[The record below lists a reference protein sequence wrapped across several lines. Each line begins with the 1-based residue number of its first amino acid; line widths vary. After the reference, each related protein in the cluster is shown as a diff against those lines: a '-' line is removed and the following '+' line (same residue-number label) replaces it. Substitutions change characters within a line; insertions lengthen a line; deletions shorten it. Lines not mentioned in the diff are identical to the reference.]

1 MTVMQQLDIFAD
13 SEPVQRAN
21 DLIAALTRFDDIASR
36 QAMRE
41 LVVADPDHETLDKF
55 QVLCDF
61 LEHWIEYIAKPD
73 CSATATTIATEEI
86 LIREQIIPASIVMG
100 VKGALLIR
108 KCWES
113 LARISEQAGID
124 PRQTHCF
131 AAELYLRAGQFQEV
145 VRTAK
150 MIPGADM
157 RSAVQRWL
165 ALGYAGCGKAE
176 QARSAALRFAW
187 LSPQEFDGFVDEMQ
201 DTALARD
208 WSNCQADLD
217 ELDATWFPAWCA
229 NEKVAGV
236 TIQENF
242 PVCEGSSAYKLV
254 VSLCLRERNGICRTV
269 FEARARLKQLNE
281 SFFAFYMRRRDYP
294 HSRMK

>member
-1 MTVMQQLDIFAD
+1 MQQLDIFAD
-13 SEPVQRAN
+13 SESVQRTN
-21 DLIAALTRFDDIASR
+21 DLITALARFDYMASR
-36 QAMRE
+36 QAMCN
-41 LVVADPDHETLDKF
+41 LVAADPSHEALDKF

-73 CSATATTIATEEI
+73 VSDIVITIAFEEKM
-86 LIREQIIPASIVMG
+86 IREQIISASIVMG
-100 VKGALLIR
+100 VKGNLLIR

-113 LARISEQAGID
+113 LAGLSEKAGID

-131 AAELYLRAGQFQEV
+131 AAELYLRAGQFQDV

-150 MIPGADM
+150 VIPGADM

-165 ALGYAGCGKAE
+165 ALGYAGCGEEE
-176 QARSAALRFAW
+176 QARSATLRFSW

-217 ELDATWFPAWCA
+217 DHDATWFPAWCA

-236 TIQENF
+236 PIQDNF

-254 VSLCLRERNGICRTV
+254 MSLGLRERNGICRTV
-269 FEARARLKQLNE
+269 FEERARLKQLNE
-281 SFFAFYMRRRDYP
+281 SFFAFYMKRRDHPYG
-294 HSRMK
+294 K

>member
-1 MTVMQQLDIFAD
+1 MQQLDIFAD
-13 SEPVQRAN
+13 SEPVQLAN
-21 DLIAALTRFDDIASR
+21 DLIAALTRFDEMAAR
-36 QAMRE
+36 QVMRE
-41 LVVADPDHETLDKF
+41 LVAADPGHEALAKF

-61 LEHWIEYIAKPD
+61 IEHWIEYIAKPD
-73 CSATATTIATEEI
+73 WSDITTTIVSEEK

-100 VKGALLIR
+100 VRGEVLIR
-108 KCWES
+108 ECWKS
-113 LARISEQAGID
+113 LASLSEKADID

-131 AAELYLRAGQFQEV
+131 AAELYLRAGQFHEV
-145 VRTAK
+145 VRIAK
-150 MIPGADM
+150 VISGADM

-165 ALGYAGCGKAE
+165 ALGYAGCDEAE

-187 LSPQEFDGFVDEMQ
+187 LSPQEFDGFVDEMK
-201 DTALARD
+201 DIALARD
-208 WSNCQADLD
+208 WSRCQADLD

-236 TIQENF
+236 TIRENF

-254 VSLCLRERNGICRTV
+254 VSLGLRERNGICRTV
-269 FEARARLKQLNE
+269 FEERARLKQLNE